1 MPFQPGLLKAR
12 FRAGESDESENGC
25 RLLIKRPWGNIL
37 RTMPANLTPQYLEA
51 EANFKQAKT
60 IEEKIKSLEVMM
72 AVIPKHKGTEHL
84 RGQLKSRMAKLRQE
98 QQRRPALG
106 KGEFLYNVKKE
117 GAGQGVLVGLPNSG
131 KSSLLSEITH
141 ATSEIGD
148 FPFTTQ
154 RPVPGMM
161 PFENIQIQLVDTP
174 PLQLDHTEPG
184 FSNLVRN
191 ANALLLVVDLTD
203 DPVFQTEILFEKLK
217 EMKVFPIGEGSI
229 PSGEMGQVFLKSL
242 LIGNKCDRKGATER
256 YQSLESRFKETLP
269 VLPISTKEKMNLDA
283 LKREIYQLLE
293 IIRVYTKTPGKEA
306 DLSEPVILK
315 RGSRVEDVAL
325 SIHKDFS
332 AKLRYARIWGYG
344 RFGGQMV
351 KWDHLVNEGDVIEMH
366 L

>member
-1 MPFQPGLLKAR
+1 
-12 FRAGESDESENGC
+12 
-25 RLLIKRPWGNIL
+25 
-37 RTMPANLTPQYLEA
+37 MPANLTPQYLEA
-51 EANFKQAKT
+51 ESSFKQAKT
-60 IEEKIKSLEVMM
+60 IEEKIKALEVMM

-98 QQRRPALG
+98 QQKKPTLA
-106 KGEFLYNVKKE
+106 KAEFLYNVKKE
-117 GAGQGVLVGLPNSG
+117 GAGQVVLVGLPNSG

-141 ATSEIGD
+141 ASSEIGD

-174 PLQLDHTEPG
+174 PIQLDHTEPG

-217 EMKVFPIGEGSI
+217 EMKVVPTGEGSI

-242 LIGNKCDRKGATER
+242 LIGNKCDLKGATER
-256 YQSLESRFKETLP
+256 FQSLESRFKEALP
-269 VLPISTKEKMNLDA
+269 IVPISTKEKMNLDA
-283 LKREIYQLLE
+283 VKQEIYRLLD
-293 IIRVYTKTPGKEA
+293 ILRVYTKAPGKEA

-315 RGSRVEDVAL
+315 KGSCVEDVAL

-332 AKLRYARIWGYG
+332 AKLRYAKIWGSGKYD
-344 RFGGQMV
+344 GQMV
-351 KWDHLVNEGDVIEMH
+351 KRDHRVNEGDVIEMH
-366 L
+366 I